1 MLRSQGS
8 TFRCAACASPQALA
22 DLVLASS
29 CTPPFTP
36 LLAQGGRPA
45 LDGGLTDNV
54 PVAAVERAD
63 RPTLVLLARRYA
75 RLPPHAGRRYVQP
88 SAPVPVAAW
97 DYTDAR
103 GIQAAF
109 DLGRRDG
116 EKFGRDPVMLPCIG
130 A

>member
-1 MLRSQGS
+1 MRGLREPAG
-8 TFRCAACASPQALA
+8 A
-22 DLVLASS
+22 
-29 CTPPFTP
+29 
-36 LLAQGGRPA
+36 GRPGPRILVHA
-45 LDGGLTDNV
+45 AVHSAAGPGGPPGARRGLTDNV

-75 RLPPHAGRRYVQP
+75 RLPPHAGRRYGQP

-116 EKFGRDPVMLPCIG
+116 ERFGRDPVMLPCIG